1 MAVRETGKRTKEER
15 RFAVPPDGVDVLEA
29 LWYHRLL
36 SIRQINRLFTPQF
49 QERWTR
55 KIMAELAGWGLV
67 ASIPVRSAGAPN
79 YWYLTAEGGRTV
91 AQISDNVHGQ
101 APSAEA
107 VASVFQAHTVAL
119 NDTGIAFVE
128 SARDNDDDCLPLAW
142 EHEVEHRMGNAAG
155 EIFRCDGLLRYGIM
169 DGNKAR
175 QRHYFLEVDRLT
187 ETMDQLVE
195 KLRRYANYRRW
206 VDPDSRPGT
215 ALGGLEA
222 WRHKYPAFPH
232 LLFVFTPSR
241 PSHSRNT
248 MTQRAKR
255 VLAMAAQD
263 PIVRLTLSGSDD
275 FVVGACLLEDLQRRG
290 PYEAIFYEIESK
302 PAEKGRGSTFTVRKE
317 PVNILGQNDVDL
329 NPDGKLV

>member
-1 MAVRETGKRTKEER
+1 MTTTTQEKNK
-15 RFAVPPDGVDVLEA
+15 RFAVSSAGVDVLEA

-67 ASIPVRSAGAPN
+67 EAIPVRSAGAPK
-79 YWYLTAEGGRTV
+79 YWYLTSEGGKTV
-91 AQISDNVHGQ
+91 EQISDNVHGQ

-119 NDTGIAFVE
+119 NDVGIAFVE
-128 SARDNDDDCLPLAW
+128 SARENDDDCLPLAW
-142 EHEVEHRMGNAAG
+142 EHEVEHRMGNSAG

-169 DGNKAR
+169 DGNRAV

-195 KLRRYANYRRW
+195 KLRRYATYRRW
-206 VDPDSRPGT
+206 VDPDSQPGI
-215 ALGGLEA
+215 APGGREA
-222 WRHKYPAFPH
+222 WRHRYPAFPH

-241 PSHSRNT
+241 PSHSRDT
-248 MTQRAKR
+248 MIKRATR

-263 PIVRLTLSGSDD
+263 PIVRLTLDGTDD
-275 FVVGACLLEDLQRRG
+275 FVVGACLLEDLQIRG
-290 PYEAIFYEIESK
+290 PYGAIFYGIESK
-302 PAEKGRGSTFTVRKE
+302 STKGKGSTFSVRKD
-317 PVNILGQNDVDL
+317 PVNILGQNEGDL
-329 NPDGKLV
+329 NPEGKLV